1 VRWFVSAL
9 LPIIQA
15 ALMEAMHARQCLN
28 LHDLQ
33 IFQANDAL
41 VHVARSSNFTLR
53 LLSNS
58 ILWLHLLLLNLKLLL
73 LLRLHLFWLHLKL
86 LLMLRLRLLFLHQR
100 LLLLLPTTQRSFAI
114 SSDEFHLPL
123 SQGAGRRWSLRW
135 LVKHRRLQLL
145 WCCHVIATSLRFQ
158 WHLQQ
163 KRSTLLFH
171 WILLRRLQRL
181 LLLLLLRSP
190 LRCLLRWHLIMR
202 RLLPVCKLRQRLLL
216 LLHPR
221 RLRGLLLLLRRLL
234 RRQLRRQ
241 LLRRTLNMLLQW
253 RDIAY
258 ILLETVHSFCLLPL
272 LLQTLLLQHKLQ
284 CLALLLLRLLQ
295 LSLRC

>member
-1 VRWFVSAL
+1 V
-9 LPIIQA
+9 
-15 ALMEAMHARQCLN
+15 
-28 LHDLQ
+28 
-33 IFQANDAL
+33 
-41 VHVARSSNFTLR
+41 RSSNFKLR

-73 LLRLHLFWLHLKL
+73 LLRLHLLLLHLKL

-100 LLLLLPTTQRSFAI
+100 LLLLPTTQRSFAI

-158 WHLQQ
+158 WRLQQ

-181 LLLLLLRSP
+181 LLLLLRSL

-202 RLLPVCKLRQRLLL
+202 RLLPVCKLLQRLLL

-234 RRQLRRQ
+234 RRQLLLL
-241 LLRRTLNMLLQW
+241 LLRRTLNMRLHLQ
-253 RDIAY
+253 DIA
-258 ILLETVHSFCLLPL
+258 
-272 LLQTLLLQHKLQ
+272 
-284 CLALLLLRLLQ
+284 
-295 LSLRC
+295 